1 MAKKNKEKKLNKDQS
16 LKKIQELK
24 KDLYNLRFKKI
35 NGQIENPA
43 QYRLLKRDIARLY
56 SGLNKGT
63 ND

>member
-1 MAKKNKEKKLNKDQS
+1 MAKKDKEKKLNKDQS

-43 QYRLLKRDIARLY
+43 QYRLLKRDIARQI
-56 SGLNKGT
+56 GRAHV
-63 ND
+63 